1 MVGKDGLQYVLNLID
16 TPGHVDFS
24 YEVSRSLAA
33 CEGALLV
40 VDASQGVEAQTLAN
54 VTLAMENDLEILPVL
69 NKIDLPH
76 ADPDRVAS
84 EIEDTIGIECTEA
97 IHCSAKAG
105 IGIRD
110 ILNEIIAKI
119 PSPSSE
125 SLKKPL
131 RCLIYD
137 SFYDNYVG
145 VIAMFRVVEGE
156 LKKGSFIRFMAS
168 GKEYEVDE
176 IGITVGGKRIPVD
189 GLRSGEVGY
198 LFAQIKSVADARV
211 GDTICEAGMQTEIEA
226 LPGYTDVVPMVF
238 CGLFPSM
245 QSEFEALR
253 TAFER
258 LSLNDAAL
266 KFDPENSSALGLGF
280 RCGFLGMLH
289 MEVVKERLEREYGMD
304 LIVTS
309 PSVVYEVDLKGGET
323 INIEFA
329 NMLPDPQLV
338 KAIKEPYVLLDMIV
352 PETSVG
358 VAMDIALQRRSVWR
372 NTNFLTEGRVL
383 MQFEMPMAEMIRDF
397 FTEMKMRTSGY
408 ASMDY
413 RALDYREGDLVK
425 LEIDINKTTAHPLS
439 TICHRSRALA
449 LAKKMVEILVEQIPP
464 QLILIV
470 IQARIGSHVIN
481 SGRIKAVRKNVL
493 AKCYGGDVSRKM
505 KLLAKQAKGK
515 AKMQAIGK
523 VNVPSDAI
531 LAVIKGT

>member
-1 MVGKDGLQYVLNLID
+1 
-16 TPGHVDFS
+16 
-24 YEVSRSLAA
+24 LA
-33 CEGALLV
+33 
-40 VDASQGVEAQTLAN
+40 
-54 VTLAMENDLEILPVL
+54 
-69 NKIDLPH
+69 
-76 ADPDRVAS
+76 
-84 EIEDTIGIECTEA
+84 
-97 IHCSAKAG
+97 
-105 IGIRD
+105 
-110 ILNEIIAKI
+110 
-119 PSPSSE
+119 
-125 SLKKPL
+125 KPL

-145 VIAMFRVVEGE
+145 VIAMFRVVQGE
-156 LKKGSFIRFMAS
+156 LKKGDQIVFMAS
-168 GKEYEVDE
+168 GKEYQVDE
-176 IGITVGGKRIPVD
+176 VGITVGGKRIPVD
-189 GLRSGEVGY
+189 GLRTGEVGY
-198 LFAQIKSVADARV
+198 LYAQIKTVADARV
-211 GDTICEAGMQTEIEA
+211 GDTICKAGMETEIEA

-238 CGLFPSM
+238 CGLFPSLS
-245 QSEFEALR
+245 SEFEALR

-266 KFDPENSSALGLGF
+266 QYDPENSSALGLGF

-309 PSVVYEVDLKGGET
+309 PSVVYEVDMVNGET
-323 INIEFA
+323 LNIEFA
-329 NMLPDPQLV
+329 NMLPEPQMV
-338 KAIKEPYVLLDMIV
+338 KAIKEPFVLLDMIV
-352 PETSVG
+352 PESAVG
-358 VAMDIALQRRSVWR
+358 TCMDISLQRRSVWR

-397 FTEMKMRTSGY
+397 FSELKSRTQGY

-413 RALDYREGDLVK
+413 RPLDYREGDLVK
-425 LEIDINKTTAHPLS
+425 LEIDVNKTTAHPLS

-449 LAKKMVEILVEQIPP
+449 LAKKMVEILKEQIPA
-464 QLILIV
+464 QLIVVI
-470 IQARIGSHVIN
+470 IQARIGSHIIA
-481 SGRIKAVRKNVL
+481 SSRIKAVRKNVL